1 MNEITEEEPK
11 EMVKIGKVTHY
22 FTKIG
27 VAVLE
32 LSDTLAVGDEITI
45 RGQTTNFSQPI
56 DSMEI
61 DNVKVDKAGKGQ
73 SIGLKVRER
82 VRQNDDV
89 YKIVK

>member
-1 MNEITEEEPK
+1 MNEMTQEMPK
-11 EMVKIGKVTHY
+11 DMVKIGKVTHY

-32 LSDTLAVGDEITI
+32 LSDTLAVGDEII
-45 RGQTTNFSQPI
+45 LRGQTTNFSQTV

-61 DNVKVDKAGKGQ
+61 NKVKVDKAGKGQ

-82 VRQNDDV
+82 VRQGDDV
-89 YKIVK
+89 YKVVK

>member
-1 MNEITEEEPK
+1 MNEMTEEEPK
-11 EMVKIGKVTHY
+11 DMVKVGKVAHY

-45 RGQTTNFSQPI
+45 RGQTTNFTQPI

-61 DNVKVDKAGKGQ
+61 DKVKVETAGKGQ

-89 YKIVK
+89 YKVVK

>member
-1 MNEITEEEPK
+1 MNETTEEEPK
-11 EMVKIGKVTHY
+11 DMVKIGKVTHY

-32 LSDTLAVGDEITI
+32 LSDTVAVGDEITI
-45 RGQTTNFSQPI
+45 RGQTTNFTQTI

-61 DNVKVDKAGKGQ
+61 DKVKVETAGKGQ

-89 YKIVK
+89 YKVAK

>member
-45 RGQTTNFSQPI
+45 RGQTTNFSQPL